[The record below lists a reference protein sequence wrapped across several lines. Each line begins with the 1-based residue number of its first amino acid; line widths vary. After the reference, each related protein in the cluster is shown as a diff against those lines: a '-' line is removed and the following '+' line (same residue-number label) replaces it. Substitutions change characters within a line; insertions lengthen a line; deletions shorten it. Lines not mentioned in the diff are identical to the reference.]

1 MDEARAVLE
10 RLERIEALEHER
22 ADPAL
27 VIGELRELV
36 REAEAWAALERDARA
51 AAAVHALGSAAIVNA

>member
-10 RLERIEALEHER
+10 RLKRIEVLEHER

-27 VIGELRELV
+27 LLCELRALV

-51 AAAVHALGSAAIVNA
+51 ESAAHALGDAAIVRA